1 MAVPTSAA
9 TDVLAEPLAPA
20 PEPEPPARDLTPR
33 EWVRAN
39 LASSPLNAVLTVLV
53 GLGVAWLVYRLVR
66 WVFVTAD
73 WAIVRVNLRLFMV
86 GQFPTDQLWRL
97 WVAGYILVATVGLA
111 VGAVRAGLRKPVFRG
126 VDQVDLDDQDGQ
138 DDVVRDTASDGGG
151 TGASGRDAAPDG
163 EGQIARPRPWLAV
176 GSRAVAAMHRFWPAA
191 VAVVAILSLTRTVPP
206 IVGTIGLVVVGVAAG
221 AVGARLPGAVRRWAW
236 LFVVAGLVAGLQ
248 VIIRGDSGVGWDDW
262 GGLHLAVSATLAG
275 IALAFPL
282 GLLLALGRRSSLPGL
297 RVVSIGYIEAF
308 RAVPLVALLFMGIYM
323 IGFMFPTTVEPPSF
337 LVRAV
342 IAITLFE
349 AAYIA
354 EIVRGGLQAVP
365 RGQIEAAQAIGL
377 SPTKAMRLVVLP
389 QALRAVIPAMVGQFI
404 SLFKDT
410 SLLSIVGFLEML
422 DVVNIVAQQ
431 PDFQGQGLRPVA
443 LAFVGLI
450 YWAGCSTMSR
460 ESQRLERRLGVGER

>member
-1 MAVPTSAA
+1 MTIPTS
-9 TDVLAEPLAPA
+9 DVLAEPLAPV
-20 PEPEPPARDLTPR
+20 PEPEPPVRGLSPPQ
-33 EWVRAN
+33 WVRAN
-39 LASSPLNAVLTVLV
+39 LASTPLNAALTATIGAV
-53 GLGVAWLVYRLVR
+53 VAWAVYRLGR

-86 GQFPTDQLWRL
+86 GRFPADELWRL
-97 WVAGYILVATVGLA
+97 WVAGYVLVSTVGLA
-111 VGAVRAGLRKPVFRG
+111 AGALSVTVRQPLVPEGDGVAGGPG
-126 VDQVDLDDQDGQ
+126 V
-138 DDVVRDTASDGGG
+138 AGG
-151 TGASGRDAAPDG
+151 TDDASVP
-163 EGQIARPRPWLAV
+163 V
-176 GSRAVAAMHRFWPAA
+176 GLVRRS
-191 VAVVAILSLTRTVPP
+191 VAVVHRFRPLLLAVVVVLGFTRTPLP
-206 IVGTIGLVVVGVAAG
+206 ALGTVGLVVVGTAAWQL
-221 AVGARLPGAVRRWAW
+221 GARLPARLRRWTW
-236 LFVVAGLVAGLQ
+236 LAVVAGVVAALQ
-248 VIIRGDSGVGWDDW
+248 VIIAGEGGVGWDDW
-262 GGLHLAVSATLAG
+262 GGLHLAIAATLAG

-282 GLLLALGRRSSLPGL
+282 GLLLALGRRSSLPAM

-308 RAVPLVALLFMGIYM
+308 RAVPLVTLLFLGSFM
-323 IGFMFPTTVEPPSF
+323 IGFLFPTTVEPPSL

-365 RGQIEAAQAIGL
+365 RGQIEAAQAVGL
-377 SPTKAMRLVVLP
+377 PPTKVMRLVVLP

-410 SLLSIVGFLEML
+410 SLLFIVGFFELLRISEAVTL
-422 DVVNIVAQQ
+422 QDA
-431 PDFQGQGLRPVA
+431 FRGQGLRPVA